1 VRLPEFWKTGVLVLA
16 LAGLGSYIWFV
27 ERKQEP
33 KREGEREKVT
43 LLAVDKAKAKQV
55 TLATSGGDTIRVVK
69 EGAGWKL
76 VSPFAAPADGSAV
89 ESMLTSLEKLEADEV
104 VSDQP
109 GDLAQYGLATP
120 SRTVSALVEGA
131 KDPLSVQF
139 GSKAP
144 DGSSVYAKTPS
155 GPKVYL
161 VPSWVEGSFDKKA
174 FDLRDRD
181 LLHVKR
187 DDVRQ
192 VEVGGPEGGYA
203 LARTDAGEWA
213 FTKPLAT
220 RAGRWAVDGLLG
232 TLENLRMES
241 VAEEGASD
249 PKLLSRFGLDQPSRS
264 VALVM
269 SDGSTRTLQLGAA
282 APDPQ
287 ATPSPSPSPS
297 PSPARKGE
305 KPAPP
310 EKPKPTRYYA
320 RAAGGGMVAV
330 VPATLADD
338 LAKGMGELRAKRLL
352 EVATYETQGFET
364 VAGGTKKVYAK
375 STTKDKD
382 GFDKTQWKRS
392 APDKKDLDTTK
403 VEDALF
409 KMGGVEVSEFVDQ
422 PQPPASYGLDAPL
435 LKVTVQAKGSSWI
448 EIGKKDGAW
457 YARRNNDSA
466 VLKLDASKA
475 EELVKA
481 FGEL

>member
-1 VRLPEFWKTGVLVLA
+1 MKLPEFWKTGVLVLV

-43 LLAVDKAKAKQV
+43 LLTVDKAKAKQV
-55 TLATSGGDTIRVVK
+55 TLATSGGDTIKLVK
-69 EGAGWKL
+69 EGTGWKL
-76 VSPFAAPADGSAV
+76 VSPFTAPADTSAV
-89 ESMLTSLEKLEADEV
+89 ESMLTSLEKLQADEV

-139 GSKAP
+139 GTKAP

-155 GPKVYL
+155 APKVYL

-192 VEVGGPEGGYA
+192 IEVAGPEGGYA

-232 TLENLRMES
+232 TVENLRMES
-241 VAEEGASD
+241 VAEENASD
-249 PKLLSRFGLDQPSRS
+249 PKELSRFGLGQPTRS
-264 VALVM
+264 VSLVM
-269 SDGSTRTLQLGAA
+269 SDGSTRTLQIGAA

-297 PSPARKGE
+297 PAKKGE

-310 EKPKPTRYYA
+310 EKPKPTKYYA
-320 RAAGGGMVAV
+320 RAAGSGLVAV

-364 VAGGTKKVYAK
+364 VASGTKKVYAK
-375 STTKDKD
+375 TTTKDKD
-382 GFDKTQWKRS
+382 GFDKTLWKRS
-392 APDKKDLDTTK
+392 APDAKELDTTK

-422 PQPPASYGLDAPL
+422 PQALASYGLDAPL
-435 LKVTVQAKGSSWI
+435 LKVTIQAKGPSWI
-448 EIGKKDGAW
+448 EIGKKDGAF
-457 YARRNNDSA
+457 YARRNNDAA
-466 VLKLDASKA
+466 VLKLDATKA
-475 EELVKA
+475 EELLKA

>member
-1 VRLPEFWKTGVLVLA
+1 MKLPEFWKTGLLVLL
-16 LAGLGSYIWFV
+16 LAGLGAYIWFV

-33 KREGEREKVT
+33 KREGERPKVT
-43 LLAVDKAKAKQV
+43 LLAVDKAKARQV
-55 TLATSGGDTIRVVK
+55 TLSSSGGDTIQVVK

-76 VSPFAAPADGSAV
+76 VSPFAAPADSSAV

-109 GDLAQYGLATP
+109 GDLVQYGLATP

-139 GSKAP
+139 GAKAP
-144 DGSSVYAKTPS
+144 DGSSVYAKTPA

-192 VEVGGPEGGYA
+192 LAVSGPEGDYA

-213 FTKPLAT
+213 FTRPLAT
-220 RAGRWAVDGLLG
+220 RAGRWSVDGLLG
-232 TLENLRMES
+232 TLENLRMEK
-241 VAEEGASD
+241 VAEENASD
-249 PKLLSRFGLDQPSRS
+249 PKQLASFGLDKPARTVS
-264 VALVM
+264 LVM
-269 SDGSTRTLQLGAA
+269 SDGSTRTLQIGAA

-297 PSPARKGE
+297 PSPAKKGE

-310 EKPKPTRYYA
+310 EKPKPTKYYA
-320 RAAGGGMVAV
+320 HAAGGGLVAV

-352 EVATYETQGFET
+352 EVATYETSGFET
-364 VAGGTKKVYAK
+364 LAGATRKVYAK
-375 STTKDKD
+375 TTSKDKD

-422 PQPPASYGLDAPL
+422 PQAPASYGLDAPL
-435 LKVTVQAKGSSWI
+435 LKVTVQAKSPSWI
-448 EIGKKDGAW
+448 EIGKKDGAY
-457 YARRNNDSA
+457 YARRNNDTA
-466 VLKLDASKA
+466 VLRLEATKA
-475 EELVKA
+475 EELLKA